1 MFLIVPVNLIGLKDF
16 NIKNLTISKQLAA
29 YWFVF
34 ILGLIAIAAKY
45 KYNGLV
51 FGFDYG
57 IYQPDGKYYTY
68 MTLDFINNDPKQ
80 SAQSV
85 VNWYA
90 SHGYKGNIFQISD
103 LIPETSPVYHFISHR
118 VLYSLLSIPFVYVF
132 GIPGMI
138 VVPAISFLCL
148 LLFVQKISNNYNLIH
163 VGVCVCIILSTSPTV
178 IRWMIWNGTDALLT
192 GLFSYVALLLY
203 KLHEKSDQK
212 YFQLF
217 LLILLTAAT
226 RFSLVFWVAIA
237 FVIYFKRKKFLALM
251 IVSISS
257 LCSLPAL
264 FSTLGVSILP
274 AEKSQSTLEKISNIP
289 LSFLKVVSIDTAQL
303 AVLDRLLL
311 IYLVAGLLFSIL
323 YFRSVASQ
331 YFIAVLLAGYLLGAV
346 NGTLGVNFR
355 YQLPAI
361 PFCAWS
367 IIASWPLIQN
377 RLKTCSFLRPHIKV

>member
-1 MFLIVPVNLIGLKDF
+1 MLK
-16 NIKNLTISKQLAA
+16 NSLISKQLVA
-29 YWFVF
+29 YCFVLV
-34 ILGLIAIAAKY
+34 LGLIAVAAKY

-68 MTLDFINNDPKQ
+68 IALDFINNDPKQ

-90 SHGYKGNIFQISD
+90 THGYKGNIFQIYD
-103 LIPETSPVYHFISHR
+103 LIPETSPVYQFISHR
-118 VLYSLLSIPFVYVF
+118 VLYPILSIPFVYFF

-138 VVPAISFLCL
+138 VIPAISFLCL
-148 LLFVQKISNNYNLIH
+148 LLFIQKISNNYNLIYM
-163 VGVCVCIILSTSPTV
+163 GVCICIILSTSPTV
-178 IRWMIWNGTDALLT
+178 IRWMIWTGTDALLA

-203 KLHEKSDQK
+203 NLQTKPDQK

-217 LLILLTAAT
+217 ILILLTTAT

-237 FVIYFKRKKFLALM
+237 VVIYFKGKKFLALM
-251 IVSISS
+251 IVSLSS

-274 AEKSQSTLEKISNIP
+274 AEKDQTTLEKISNIP
-289 LSFLKVVSIDTAQL
+289 LSFLRVVAIDIAQL
-303 AVLDRLLL
+303 AVLDRLFLIFLAVGLL
-311 IYLVAGLLFSIL
+311 ISIIH
-323 YFRSVASQ
+323 FKNIASQ
-331 YFIAVLLAGYLLGAV
+331 YFIAILLAGYLLGAV

-367 IIASWPLIQN
+367 ILASWPLIQN
-377 RLKTCSFLRPHIKV
+377 RLKTYSFLRPHIKV

>member
-1 MFLIVPVNLIGLKDF
+1 MIAKKWKDF
-16 NIKNLTISKQLAA
+16 NIKNLAISKQLVA
-29 YWFVF
+29 YWIVLV
-34 ILGLIAIAAKY
+34 LGLIAIAAKY

-57 IYQPDGKYYTY
+57 IYQQDGKYYTL
-68 MTLDFINNDPKQ
+68 MVLDFINNDLKQ

-90 SHGYKGNIFQISD
+90 SNAFKGNIFQITD
-103 LIPETSPVYHFISHR
+103 LISEYSQVHQLTYHR
-118 VLYSLLSIPFVYVF
+118 VLYPLLSIPFVYML

-148 LLFVQKISNNYNLIH
+148 LLLVQKISNNYNLIY
-163 VGVCVCIILSTSPTV
+163 VGVCICIILSTSPTV
-178 IRWMIWNGTDALLT
+178 IRWMVWNGTDALLA

-203 KLHEKSDQK
+203 NLHEKPNQR

-217 LLILLTAAT
+217 LLIFLSTAT
-226 RFSLVFWVAIA
+226 RFSLPFWVAIA
-237 FVIYFKRKKFLALM
+237 IVIYFKRKKFLALM
-251 IVSISS
+251 IVLISS

-264 FSTLGVSILP
+264 FSSYSISILP
-274 AEKSQSTLEKISNIP
+274 AEDNQTILEKIFKIP
-289 LSFLKVVSIDTAQL
+289 LSFIKVVLIDIAQL
-303 AVLDRLLL
+303 AVLDRLFL
-311 IYLVAGLLFSIL
+311 IYLAAGLLI
-323 YFRSVASQ
+323 SVFYLKNIASQ
-331 YFIAVLLAGYLLGAV
+331 YFIALLLAGYLLGAV

-355 YQLPAI
+355 YQMPVI

-377 RLKTCSFLRPHIKV
+377 WIKTYSFLRPHAKD

>member
-1 MFLIVPVNLIGLKDF
+1 MFLIVPVNLIGLRDF

-34 ILGLIAIAAKY
+34 FLGLIATAAKY

-68 MTLDFINNDPKQ
+68 MTLDFINNDPEQ
-80 SAQSV
+80 SARSV
-85 VNWYA
+85 VNWYE
-90 SHGYKGNIFQISD
+90 SHAYKGNIFQISD
-103 LIPETSPVYHFISHR
+103 LIPATSPVYHFISHR

-148 LLFVQKISNNYNLIH
+148 LLLVQKISNNYNLVY
-163 VGVCVCIILSTSPTV
+163 VGVCICIILSTSPTV
-178 IRWMIWNGTDALLT
+178 IRWMIWNGTDALLA
-192 GLFSYVALLLY
+192 GLFSYVALVLY
-203 KLHEKSDQK
+203 NLHKTSDQR

-226 RFSLVFWVAIA
+226 RFSLIFWVALA
-237 FVIYFKRKKFLALM
+237 FVIYFKQKKLLALM

-264 FSTLGVSILP
+264 VSTLNISIL
-274 AEKSQSTLEKISNIP
+274 AAKGQTTLEKISNIP
-289 LSFLKVVSIDTAQL
+289 LTFIRVVSIDAAQL
-303 AVLDRLLL
+303 AVLDRLFL
-311 IYLVAGLLFSIL
+311 IYLVSGLSISLL
-323 YFRSVASQ
+323 YYKNVASQ
-331 YFIAVLLAGYLLGAV
+331 YFIAILLAGYFLGAV

-377 RLKTCSFLRPHIKV
+377 RLKTNSFLRPHIKV

>member
-1 MFLIVPVNLIGLKDF
+1 
-16 NIKNLTISKQLAA
+16 
-29 YWFVF
+29 
-34 ILGLIAIAAKY
+34 
-45 KYNGLV
+45 
-51 FGFDYG
+51 
-57 IYQPDGKYYTY
+57 

-90 SHGYKGNIFQISD
+90 THAYKGNIFQISD
-103 LIPETSPVYHFISHR
+103 IMPETSQVINLVSHR
-118 VLYSLLSIPFVYVF
+118 VLYSLLSIPFVYVL

-148 LLFVQKISNNYNLIH
+148 LLLVQKISNNYNLIYI
-163 VGVCVCIILSTSPTV
+163 GVCICIILSTSPTV
-178 IRWMIWNGTDALLT
+178 IRWMIWNGTDTLLA

-203 KLHEKSDQK
+203 NLQTRPDQK

-217 LLILLTAAT
+217 ILVFLTAAT

-237 FVIYFKRKKFLALM
+237 IVIYFKRKKFLALM
-251 IVSISS
+251 LVLISS

-264 FSTLGVSILP
+264 FSTLGISID
-274 AEKSQSTLEKISNIP
+274 AAKGQTTLEKISNIP
-289 LSFLKVVSIDTAQL
+289 LTFLRVVSIDIAQL
-303 AVLDRLLL
+303 AVLDRLFL
-311 IYLVAGLLFSIL
+311 IYLIAGLLISIL
-323 YFRSVASQ
+323 HFKDVASQ
-331 YFIAVLLAGYLLGAV
+331 YFIAVLLAGYLLGAI

-377 RLKTCSFLRPHIKV
+377 RLKTYSSLSPHIKV

>member
-1 MFLIVPVNLIGLKDF
+1 ML
-16 NIKNLTISKQLAA
+16 KNLFITKQVIA
-29 YWFVF
+29 YWFVLA
-34 ILGLIAIAAKY
+34 LGLIAIAAKY

-57 IYQPDGKYYTY
+57 IYQPDGKLYTY

-90 SHGYKGNIFQISD
+90 THAYKGNIFQISD
-103 LIPETSPVYHFISHR
+103 IMPETSQVINLVSHR
-118 VLYSLLSIPFVYVF
+118 VLYSLLSIPFVYVL

-148 LLFVQKISNNYNLIH
+148 LLLVQKISNNYNLIYI
-163 VGVCVCIILSTSPTV
+163 GVCICIILSTSPTV
-178 IRWMIWNGTDALLT
+178 IRWMIWNGTDTLLA

-203 KLHEKSDQK
+203 NLQTRPDQK

-217 LLILLTAAT
+217 ILVFLTAAT

-237 FVIYFKRKKFLALM
+237 IVIYFKRKKFLALM
-251 IVSISS
+251 LVLISS

-264 FSTLGVSILP
+264 FSTLGISID
-274 AEKSQSTLEKISNIP
+274 AAKGQTTLEKISNIP
-289 LSFLKVVSIDTAQL
+289 LTFLRVVSIDIAQL
-303 AVLDRLLL
+303 AVLDRLFL
-311 IYLVAGLLFSIL
+311 IYLIAGLLISIL
-323 YFRSVASQ
+323 HFKDVASQ
-331 YFIAVLLAGYLLGAV
+331 YFIAVLLAGYLLGAI

-377 RLKTCSFLRPHIKV
+377 RLKTYSSLSPHIKV

>member
-16 NIKNLTISKQLAA
+16 NIKNLAISKQLLA
-29 YWFVF
+29 YWFVLA
-34 ILGLIAIAAKY
+34 LGLIAIAAKY

-90 SHGYKGNIFQISD
+90 SNGYKGNIFQISD

-118 VLYSLLSIPFVYVF
+118 VLYSFLSIPFVYVF

-148 LLFVQKISNNYNLIH
+148 LLVVQKISNNYKLIY
-163 VGVCVCIILSTSPTV
+163 VGVCICIILSTSPTV
-178 IRWMIWNGTDALLT
+178 IRWMIWNGTDALLA
-192 GLFSYVALLLY
+192 GLFSYVALLLFN
-203 KLHEKSDQK
+203 LHKNPEQR

-217 LLILLTAAT
+217 LLILLTTST

-237 FVIYFKRKKFLALM
+237 IVIYFKRKKLLALM
-251 IVSISS
+251 IILISS
-257 LCSLPAL
+257 LFSLPAL
-264 FSTLGVSILP
+264 FSTLGISIL
-274 AEKSQSTLEKISNIP
+274 AAKGETTLEKISNIP
-289 LSFLKVVSIDTAQL
+289 LSFLRVLFIDTAQL
-303 AVLDRLLL
+303 AVLDRLFL
-311 IYLVAGLLFSIL
+311 IYLFAGLAISIL
-323 YFRSVASQ
+323 YFKSEASQ
-331 YFIAVLLAGYLLGAV
+331 YFIAVFLAGYLLGAI

-377 RLKTCSFLRPHIKV
+377 RLKTYSFLRPHIKI

>member
-1 MFLIVPVNLIGLKDF
+1 ML
-16 NIKNLTISKQLAA
+16 KNLVITKQVIA
-29 YWFVF
+29 YWF
-34 ILGLIAIAAKY
+34 ILALGLIAIAAKY

-68 MTLDFINNDPKQ
+68 MALDFINNDPKQ

-90 SHGYKGNIFQISD
+90 THGYKGNIFQISD
-103 LIPETSPVYHFISHR
+103 LIPDASPVYQFISHR
-118 VLYSLLSIPFVYVF
+118 VLYPILSIPFVYLF

-138 VVPAISFLCL
+138 VIPAISFLCL
-148 LLFVQKISNNYNLIH
+148 LLFIQKISNNYNLIH
-163 VGVCVCIILSTSPTV
+163 IGVCICIILSTSPTV
-178 IRWMIWNGTDALLT
+178 IRWMIWNGTDALLA
-192 GLFSYVALLLY
+192 GLFSYTVLLLY
-203 KLHEKSDQK
+203 SLQKNSDQK

-217 LLILLTAAT
+217 LLIFLTAAT

-237 FVIYFKRKKFLALM
+237 VVLYFNRKKFLAL
-251 IVSISS
+251 IIFLISS

-274 AEKSQSTLEKISNIP
+274 AEKDQSTLEKISNIP
-289 LSFLKVVSIDTAQL
+289 LSFLRVVSIDIAQL
-303 AVLDRLLL
+303 AVLDRLFL
-311 IYLVAGLLFSIL
+311 IYLAVGLLISIF
-323 YFRSVASQ
+323 YFRNIASQ
-331 YFIAVLLAGYLLGAV
+331 YFIAILLAGYLLGAV

-355 YQLPAI
+355 YQMPAI

-367 IIASWPLIQN
+367 ILASWPLIQN
-377 RLKTCSFLRPHIKV
+377 RLKTYSFLRPHIKV

>member
-1 MFLIVPVNLIGLKDF
+1 MGQRILML
-16 NIKNLTISKQLAA
+16 KNLVITKQVIA
-29 YWFVF
+29 YWF
-34 ILGLIAIAAKY
+34 ILALGLIAIAAKY

-90 SHGYKGNIFQISD
+90 THGYKGNIFQISD
-103 LIPETSPVYHFISHR
+103 LIPDASPVYQFISHR
-118 VLYSLLSIPFVYVF
+118 VLYPILSIPFVYLF

-138 VVPAISFLCL
+138 VIPAISFLCL
-148 LLFVQKISNNYNLIH
+148 LLFIQKISNNYNLIH
-163 VGVCVCIILSTSPTV
+163 IGVCICIILSTSPTV
-178 IRWMIWNGTDALLT
+178 IRWMIWNGTDALLA
-192 GLFSYVALLLY
+192 GLFSYTVLLLY
-203 KLHEKSDQK
+203 SLQKNSDQK

-217 LLILLTAAT
+217 LLIFLTAAT

-237 FVIYFKRKKFLALM
+237 VVLYFNRKKFLAL
-251 IVSISS
+251 IIFLISS

-274 AEKSQSTLEKISNIP
+274 AEKDQSTLEKISNIP
-289 LSFLKVVSIDTAQL
+289 LSFLRVVSIDIAQL
-303 AVLDRLLL
+303 AVLDRLFL
-311 IYLVAGLLFSIL
+311 IYLAVGLLISIF
-323 YFRSVASQ
+323 YFRNIASQ
-331 YFIAVLLAGYLLGAV
+331 YFIAILLAGYLLGAV

-355 YQLPAI
+355 YQMPAI

-367 IIASWPLIQN
+367 ILASWPLIQN
-377 RLKTCSFLRPHIKV
+377 RLKTYSFLRPHIKV

>member
-1 MFLIVPVNLIGLKDF
+1 ML
-16 NIKNLTISKQLAA
+16 KNLVITKQVIA
-29 YWFVF
+29 YWF
-34 ILGLIAIAAKY
+34 ILALGLIAIAAKY

-90 SHGYKGNIFQISD
+90 THGYKGNIFQISD
-103 LIPETSPVYHFISHR
+103 LIPDASPVYQFISHR
-118 VLYSLLSIPFVYVF
+118 VLYPILSIPFVYLF

-138 VVPAISFLCL
+138 VIPAISFLCL
-148 LLFVQKISNNYNLIH
+148 LLFIQKISNNYNLIH
-163 VGVCVCIILSTSPTV
+163 IGVCICIILSTSPTV
-178 IRWMIWNGTDALLT
+178 IRWMIWNGTDALLA
-192 GLFSYVALLLY
+192 GLFSYTVLLLY
-203 KLHEKSDQK
+203 SLQKNSDQK

-217 LLILLTAAT
+217 LLIFLTAAT

-237 FVIYFKRKKFLALM
+237 VVLYFNRKKFLAL
-251 IVSISS
+251 IIFLISS

-274 AEKSQSTLEKISNIP
+274 AEKDQSTLEKISNIP
-289 LSFLKVVSIDTAQL
+289 LSFLRVVSIDIAQL
-303 AVLDRLLL
+303 AVLDRLFL
-311 IYLVAGLLFSIL
+311 IYLAVGLLISIF
-323 YFRSVASQ
+323 YFRNIASQ
-331 YFIAVLLAGYLLGAV
+331 YFIAILLAGYLLGAV

-355 YQLPAI
+355 YQMPAI

-367 IIASWPLIQN
+367 ILASWPLIQN
-377 RLKTCSFLRPHIKV
+377 RLKTYSFLRPHIKV